1 MSMHRSETYIRGLVE
16 SQLRTELKKT
26 LKKQEKILKENIES
40 VKKAQT
46 DALQGMSGDIREHY
60 DNHKD
65 DLFVPILDESTGEEK
80 FEARNFDELLEEH
93 YDSTTG
99 RVNDEFYE
107 ILNSSLVYEASL
119 FQDQPLTEVDWAKRA
134 AELEAGG
141 ETDKYDA
148 EGRKKG
154 LAQRGKEK
162 VKGAIDAIKGAFSEG
177 LLIAVLKLIDKG
189 LKIGL
194 KVSKGIQ
201 SLIIRQLIQA
211 IVMPLVKMTAKAIA
225 SARAKRE
232 KPPEEANATSIM
244 VRIKSAFSE
253 KIPPIMKT
261 IMTPFV
267 QVAMMLAKMSGAKG
281 EEAARKAAIMAPILA
296 SISIT
301 ILMIG
306 ATYALSGLFAANE
319 ALTETTKGIS
329 DMMSIDDTGEM
340 VAGMCAESAVGFTL
354 GMSSAQIITERKK
367 LFLEGCGIV
376 DNAGKEIRNDVMVKA
391 MQLMM
396 NDVNENIKDVGQLVI
411 KTVEGGGAGVEDFSQ
426 EAIKQGQ
433 NSVSELALAAE
444 SVLGE
449 MQTVGTSALTDLKSA
464 AGSKAASSKVMS
476 YIDKARGMIPLEQD
490 DISDKAYSKV
500 VDTFKTSYDIE
511 SQLDMI
517 ETATNAGVYEEIKKQ
532 SKQTFMGFAGK
543 GVEAA
548 QDAAGDVKA
557 AAGTGL
563 ENPYA
568 LHESQVSRLKKLAKI
583 KG

>member
-16 SQLRTELKKT
+16 SQLRVELKKT

-40 VKKAQT
+40 VEKAQV
-46 DALQGMSGDIREHY
+46 DILQSLPSDIQEHY

-65 DLFVPILDESTGEEK
+65 DLFVPILDEATGEQT

-93 YDSTTG
+93 YDPTTN
-99 RVNDEFYE
+99 RCNDELYE
-107 ILNSSLVYEASL
+107 ILNSSFLHEVSL
-119 FQDQPLTEVDWAKRA
+119 FHGRPLTEQ
-134 AELEAGG
+134 E
-141 ETDKYDA
+141 
-148 EGRKKG
+148 KKS
-154 LAQRGKEK
+154 LVQRGKEA
-162 VKGAIDAIKGAFSEG
+162 VAGAIQKGKEKVSGAIAAIKGAFSEG

-194 KVSKGIQ
+194 QVSRGVQ
-201 SLIIRQLIQA
+201 SLIIRQLIKA
-211 IVMPLVKMTAKAIA
+211 IIMPLIGQTTKAIA
-225 SARAKRE
+225 AARAKRE
-232 KPPEEANATSIM
+232 KPPEQANATSIM
-244 VRIKSAFSE
+244 TRVRAAFSE
-253 KIPPIMKT
+253 KVPPIMKT
-261 IMTPFV
+261 IMTPFTK
-267 QVAMMLAKMSGAKG
+267 VATMLAKMSGAKG
-281 EEAARKAAIMAPILA
+281 EDAARKAAIIAPILA

-319 ALTETTKGIS
+319 ALAETTKGIS
-329 DMMSIDDTGEM
+329 DIMSIDDSGEM
-340 VAGMCAESAVGFTL
+340 VAGMCAESMVGFTL
-354 GMSSAQIITERKK
+354 GMSSAQIIAERKR

-376 DNAGKEIRNDVMVKA
+376 DNAGQEIRNDVMVKA

-396 NDVNENIKDVGQLVI
+396 NDVNDNIKSVGQLVI

-433 NSVSELALAAE
+433 NSVSELTRAAE

-449 MQTVGTSALTDLKSA
+449 MKTQSTSALTDLKSA
-464 AGSKAASSKVMS
+464 AGSKAASSRVMD
-476 YIDKARGMIPLEQD
+476 YIQKAREMIPLEQD

-500 VDTFKTSYDIE
+500 VSTFQTSYDID

-517 ETATNAGVYEEIKKQ
+517 ETATKAGVYEEIKKQ

-543 GVEAA
+543 GVKAV
-548 QDAAGDVKA
+548 QDTASDIKKA
-557 AAGTGL
+557 AASGL

-568 LHESQVSRLKKLAKI
+568 LHEGQVSRFKKLAKI